1 MRKSIIFLMI
11 LGVFLGSFPS
21 WGETVKDLKSQL
33 EKSNKAIS
41 TKKKQLDI
49 VKDQKHDITQE
60 IEQLDKQIDSAQN
73 SVMSLNTQI
82 SKLKLGIEVKE
93 KEIEEAEKKLKEEDE
108 LLRKRVVAIYENGD
122 NSYLEVLL
130 DSESIVDLLSRYQVV
145 EQLLQY
151 DKDLMNETIS
161 NKKLIENNKRALVN
175 EEQETKKIQLSKI
188 EVKTRLDT
196 YKGNRNVFLRKIN
209 SKIQDIEAAIDQEN
223 RESNEIEA
231 RIRKIQQGSK
241 KKFTGGAFTWPVPS
255 SSRISSPF
263 GNRFHP
269 ILKKN
274 KMHTGIDIGA
284 SMGVDILAAH
294 GGTVIFAGWY
304 GGYGKAII
312 IDHGSGKSTLYGHTS
327 KLLVSDGQEVKEG
340 QKIAEVGSTGLSTG
354 PHLHFEVREN
364 GTPVNPLKYVSK

>member
-1 MRKSIIFLMI
+1 
-11 LGVFLGSFPS
+11 
-21 WGETVKDLKSQL
+21 VKDLKSQL
-33 EKSNKAIS
+33 EKSNKAIN

-73 SVMSLNTQI
+73 SVADLNTQI
-82 SKLKLGIEVKE
+82 SKLKLSIGVKE

-122 NSYLEVLL
+122 YSYLEVLL
-130 DSESIVDLLSRYQVV
+130 DSGSIVDLLSRYQVV

-175 EEQETKKIQLSKI
+175 KEQETQKIQLSKI
-188 EVKTRLDT
+188 EAKTRLDT

-209 SKIQDIEAAIDQEN
+209 SKIQDMEAAIDQEN

-241 KKFTGGAFTWPVPS
+241 KQFTGGAFTWPVPA

-294 GGTVIFAGWY
+294 GGTVIFSGWY

-327 KLLVSDGQEVKEG
+327 QLLVSEGQEVKEG